1 MATVEEF
8 IDYAEQ
14 VSAQVAAK
22 NLDIKMLLGDAK
34 DPRLG
39 TNRPWITAVVDY
51 AAARTA
57 YLVLKAELDALVAS
71 LPESL
76 DDVPEPEEP

>member
-8 IDYAEQ
+8 IGYANSVCNQ
-14 VSAQVAAK
+14 IQAK
-22 NLDIKMLLGDAK
+22 NQEIKMLLGDAL

-39 TNRPWITAVVDY
+39 TNRAWITAVVDY
-51 AAARTA
+51 ASARTD

-71 LPESL
+71 LPEAL
-76 DDVPEPEEP
+76 GDVPEPEEP